1 MKWKTGCKFRILR
14 SSEFWAETANSQG
27 KVIVQPPSMED
38 QLHAAL
44 YPQSVP
50 LTLRRLLTL
59 EVGSGVLGR
68 PL

>member
-27 KVIVQPPSMED
+27 KVIVQPPSIED
-38 QLHAAL
+38 QLHPAL

-50 LTLRRLLTL
+50 LTLRGQTSAHSGSRLRG
-59 EVGSGVLGR
+59 VG
-68 PL
+68 